1 MGDNEDILARLRT
14 ERDQARAL
22 ARAEIESDNYD
33 KDSETLKANEERA
46 ASLDKQIERYVTLV
60 EHQKASDAI
69 DGRFAKAAKSAERKA
84 QTEVQTRESWGHAF
98 TRSEAFGE
106 YRGRGQSARFE
117 IDAGEIQH
125 RALPTGLTDLINAGL
140 TFGKTTTDLTPT
152 PAPTP
157 LLDSISKVPVSSNAV
172 EFVSWAKVAGGAAV
186 VAEKGAKPSAEWAP
200 TVTADTLENIAVYTQ
215 LTRQLIEDAP
225 SVRSYIDGELVR
237 DVVMAEE
244 AQAATALSSAVL
256 PTAEGEDLLAAIR
269 VGIGTV
275 QAAGYSPNAVLMN
288 PADWAAL
295 DVAVMSSTLVGP
307 MVRQSFWGVTPIPS
321 TGQAAGTAI
330 VGDFKTA
337 VTQWFRSQVGLYI
350 TDSHADTFLSNV
362 FTLLAER
369 RSLTAVVRPQAL
381 VEVSAAAAP

>member
-14 ERDQARAL
+14 DRDQARAL

-33 KDSETLKANEERA
+33 SNSETLKANEERA
-46 ASLDKQIERYVTLV
+46 ANLDKQIERYVTLI

-69 DGRFAKAAKSAERKA
+69 DGRFAKASKSAERKA
-84 QTEVQTRESWGHAF
+84 QTEVHTRESWGHAF
-98 TRSEAFGE
+98 TRSDAFGE

-125 RALPTGLTDLINAGL
+125 RALPTGLTDLLNAGL
-140 TFGKTTTDLTPT
+140 TFGKTQTDLTPT

-186 VAEKGAKPSAEWAP
+186 VAEKAAKPSAEWAP

-244 AQAATALSSAVL
+244 AQAATALSAAAL
-256 PTAEGEDLLAAIR
+256 PTATGEDLLAAIR

-288 PADWAAL
+288 PGDWAAL

-321 TGQAAGTAI
+321 TGQPAGTAI

-337 VTQWFRSQVGLYI
+337 VTQWYRSQIGLYI

-381 VEVSAAAAP
+381 VEVSAAA